1 MRKTIENIVGT
12 NIGIWE
18 VLNIS
23 GVDEVSRNKI
33 YHVRCKYCGFETDMK
48 KCHIKT
54 AKTCTHIN
62 HVGNIHAYYKWQNQR
77 LASIFLGMKKRCYD
91 PNCQDYHRYGG
102 KGIKICDEWVN
113 NPGLFETWSFENGYD
128 DTLTIDR
135 IKSDKDYC
143 PENCRW
149 VTKADNSKY
158 ATGIFITV
166 DDETKTEAEWCRTI
180 NVSRGL
186 IGTYIKRYGL
196 NNTIEFIKRRRIDQT
211 LKSKSTQSLYEL
223 YMEERN
229 DD

>member
-1 MRKTIENIVGT
+1 MSLSHRKTGT
-12 NIGIWE
+12 RLYRIW
-18 VLNIS
+18 
-23 GVDEVSRNKI
+23 KTM
-33 YHVRCKYCGFETDMK
+33 RC
-48 KCHIKT
+48 
-54 AKTCTHIN
+54 
-62 HVGNIHAYYKWQNQR
+62 
-77 LASIFLGMKKRCYD
+77 RCNNPHSKSYM
-91 PNCQDYHRYGG
+91 DYGAR
-102 KGIKICDEWVN
+102 GIKICDEWVN